1 MASKAKTIG
10 STDSTQPGTA
20 VEERER
26 LLHSTGEQEIRD
38 RAYEI
43 YLQRGAH
50 ERMPTRADQVAGDSN
65 ASERPVPD
73 LHVWNPLGEF
83 SEVGTD
89 FVSNAAESCE
99 PLFR

>member
-43 YLQRGAH
+43 YLQHGAQPGYELEDWLQA
-50 ERMPTRADQVAGDSN
+50 ERELT
-65 ASERPVPD
+65 
-73 LHVWNPLGEF
+73 
-83 SEVGTD
+83 
-89 FVSNAAESCE
+89 AE
-99 PLFR
+99 